1 MAIHDISLPISRNLV
16 TWPGDPKI
24 ELEKVYQLE
33 KGDAATVSRI
43 SMGVHS
49 GTHIDAPGHFIAGG
63 NSVDKLDLEI
73 LTGSALVVDVLEADS
88 INAVVLEKL
97 TIPEG
102 TRRLL
107 LRTRNSELWAH
118 DQQKF
123 TEDFV
128 SISEEGARWIT
139 EHGIKLVGIDYLS
152 VAPFGESGP
161 VVHKILLQKGTVIVE
176 GLNLSNVETGS
187 YQLIC
192 LPLKIVGAEGAP
204 ARAILIDEMKG

>member
-139 EHGIKLVGIDYLS
+139 ERGIKLVGIDYLS

-204 ARAILIDEMKG
+204 APGNSY